1 MKLSSHAHISCNW
14 WSQPS
19 QHHSMNQFSCNTKH
33 IGANCPK
40 LVSQITK
47 ETAIHLIIII
57 SRIFKVAASEQLGY
71 SKKLIKP
78 AWTTLQTIN
87 ELYTRETS

>member
-1 MKLSSHAHISCNW
+1 
-14 WSQPS
+14 
-19 QHHSMNQFSCNTKH
+19 MNQFSCNTKH

-78 AWTTLQTIN
+78 GLLFKQLMSFTQEKLADQSN
-87 ELYTRETS
+87 N